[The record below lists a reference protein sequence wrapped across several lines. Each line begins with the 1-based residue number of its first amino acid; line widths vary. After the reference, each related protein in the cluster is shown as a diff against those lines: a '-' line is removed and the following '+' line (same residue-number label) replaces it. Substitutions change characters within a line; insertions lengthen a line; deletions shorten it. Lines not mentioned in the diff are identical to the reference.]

1 MNIERARELL
11 VRKLVA
17 QRTAMETAERY
28 ADNRQNLVSFMD
40 QELDRTLNGRVR
52 PVNIAIGGLAVDVL
66 AQRLSVAGF
75 ATSTSDLSDQGA
87 WDLWRRND
95 MGPQSEVAHTAALTY
110 GRAYYLAW
118 TGPDGAARIT
128 VESPMQ
134 CTILRDPL
142 TGAITHA
149 IKRWID
155 PEGFS
160 RTLLFTADE
169 VIEYASPQM
178 TSPDPLVPTT
188 ALPITGEDA
197 IQVSRQRNP
206 LGVVPMVALVN
217 RPSLTNLD
225 GVSELRDLIPIID
238 AIGKLTSDL
247 MVASEYGA
255 SPRRYVTGLY
265 PETRINQEQMREL
278 AHEIRTTWENAY
290 AAKILFAPDHRT
302 QFGTFDVA
310 TLDNYISAITM
321 LMQHA
326 AAIAALPPYYL
337 TLPTANPTSAD
348 AIRAAEQRLTAK
360 AEQRQRQWSGA
371 YADLMRL
378 ALTIRDG
385 RPYTGLIETQW
396 RSAAPATLAQ
406 TADAEAKLVGAGIVD
421 RATALAA
428 LGYTPLDIERITTNE
443 GIIA

>member
-1 MNIERARELL
+1 MNTDRARELL

-17 QRTAMETAERY
+17 QRAAMETAERY
-28 ADNRQNLVSFMD
+28 ADNTQPLRAFMD
-40 QELDRTLNGRVR
+40 PEIDKSLNGRVR
-52 PVNIAIGGLAVDVL
+52 PLNVAIGGLAVDVL
-66 AQRLSVAGF
+66 AQRLSVVGF
-75 ATSTSDLSDQGA
+75 SASPTDLSDQGL

-95 MGPQSEVAHTAALTY
+95 MGTQSELAHTAALVY

-118 TGPDGAARIT
+118 TGPDGAPRIT

-134 CTILRDPL
+134 CTVLRDPL
-142 TGAITHA
+142 TGSITHA

-155 PEGFS
+155 PEGYS
-160 RTLLFTADE
+160 RTLLFSADE
-169 VIEYASPQM
+169 VIEYASPSM

-197 IQVSRQRNP
+197 IEVSRQRNP
-206 LGVVPMVALVN
+206 LGIVPMVALVN

-225 GVSELRDLIPIID
+225 GVSELRDLAPIID
-238 AIGKLTSDL
+238 AIGKLSSDL
-247 MVASEYGA
+247 MVASEYSA
-255 SPRRYVTGLY
+255 SPRRYVTGLF
-265 PETRINQEQMREL
+265 PDTRMTQEQAKEL
-278 AHEIRTTWENAY
+278 ADTIRDAWETAY
-290 AAKILFAPDHRT
+290 AAKILVAPDHRT
-302 QFGTFDVA
+302 QFGSFDVA
-310 TLDNYISAITM
+310 TLDNYIAAITL
-321 LMQHA
+321 LMQQA

-428 LGYTPLDIERITTNE
+428 LGYTPLDIERITTTE
-443 GIIA
+443 GILA